1 LGTAPNNNETIA
13 KASSTKDVAAV
24 KTLFLEYA
32 AWLGEDLCF
41 QGFDEEMDTFPKIY
55 CHLLLARV
63 DGAMAGAIGLK
74 DLGDGVCEMKRL
86 FVRDAFKATG
96 LGHRLSERLIEDA
109 KALGFRTMRLDT
121 LPRLEAAVALYRK
134 LGFKEIPPYYFNP
147 VEGVVYFEKD
157 L

>member
-1 LGTAPNNNETIA
+1 MGPAPKNSETIA
-13 KASSTKDVAAV
+13 KATSPKDVAAV
-24 KTLFLEYA
+24 KELFLEYA

-41 QGFDEEMDTFPKIY
+41 QGFDEEMDTFPKFY
-55 CHLLLARV
+55 CYLLLARV
-63 DGAMAGAIGLK
+63 DGAVAGAIGLK
-74 DLGDGVCEMKRL
+74 DLGSGLCEMKRL
-86 FVRDAFKATG
+86 FVRDAFKTTG
-96 LGHRLSERLIEDA
+96 LGRRLSERLIEDA

-147 VEGVVYFEKD
+147 VEGVLYFEKD

>member
-1 LGTAPNNNETIA
+1 MTRAPKGCEIIA
-13 KASSTKDVAAV
+13 AATTPEDVAAV
-24 KTLFLEYA
+24 KDLFLEYA

-41 QGFDEEMDTFPKIY
+41 QGFDEEMETFPKIY
-55 CHLLLARV
+55 CHLLLARA
-63 DGAMAGAIGLK
+63 DGEIAGAIGLK
-74 DLGDGVCEMKRL
+74 DLGDGICEMKRL

-96 LGHRLSERLIEDA
+96 LGRRLSERLIEDA
-109 KALGFRTMRLDT
+109 KALGFRAMRLDT